1 MIAIDTNIIIR
12 YLVEDHLEQTARSRQ
27 IIDEQDV
34 FVSVTVVQEVEWV
47 LRSIYRFRRPEVV
60 NAFLTFAGMPSVKME
75 DSDLVAQALDLFSQ
89 GMDFADALHLLKA
102 RHCEKFVTFD
112 RQMIK
117 AAQAAGHQFVQD
129 A

>member
-47 LRSIYRFRRPEVV
+47 LRSIYRFRRQEVI
-60 NAFLTFAGMPSVKME
+60 NAFLTFAGMPSVTIE
-75 DSDLVAQALDLFSQ
+75 DSDLVAQALDLFSH

-102 RHCEKFVTFD
+102 QHCEKFVTFD

>member
-1 MIAIDTNIIIR
+1 MIAIDTNLIIR
-12 YLVEDHLEQTARSRQ
+12 YLLGDDQQQSHRARELINSGT
-27 IIDEQDV
+27 V
-34 FVSVTVVQEVEWV
+34 FVPITVMLEVEWV
-47 LRSIYRFRRPEVV
+47 LRSIYRMSRV
-60 NAFLTFAGMPSVKME
+60 NCVDAIRGFAGLPTVVIDDAAIISE
-75 DSDLVAQALDLFSQ
+75 ALDLFSH

-102 RHCEKFVTFD
+102 QHCEKFVTFD

>member
-12 YLVEDHLEQTARSRQ
+12 YLVDDHLEQTARSRQ

-34 FVSVTVVQEVEWV
+34 FVSLTVIQEVEWV
-47 LRSIYRFRRPEVV
+47 LRSIYRFRRPEVI
-60 NAFLTFAGMPSVKME
+60 NAFLIFAGMPSITLE
-75 DSDLVAQALDLFSQ
+75 DSDLVARALDLFSH

-102 RHCEKFVTFD
+102 QHCEKFVTFD

-117 AAQAAGHQFVQD
+117 AAHSAGHQFVQD